1 MDRPQTA
8 SVNDAAVI
16 ELRDTSK
23 SYGAVQ
29 ALRDGNLSLRP
40 GEVRALLGE
49 NGAGKSTLVKVLG
62 GVVRRDTGDMLVDG
76 QTVDFHSPHEARD
89 AGIAVIYQEPTLF
102 PDLSI
107 AENVVMGYHPL
118 GSLRRID
125 RGAMYGRV
133 QGLLDRLG
141 VRLDPERPVRG
152 LSIADQQIV
161 EIAKALSFEARVLI
175 MDEPTAALS
184 GPEVERL
191 FAVVR
196 TLREEGA
203 AVLFISHRLDEVFAI
218 CDTVTVMRDGAVVHD
233 APIADMTPDEV
244 VKRMVGRELSALFP
258 KQDAEVGETVL
269 SVQRLTREGVFFDV
283 SFEVKAGEIVAL
295 AGLVGAGR
303 SEVARAIFG
312 IDKPDAGHVEVA
324 GRRLPPGRPL
334 TAMRAGIGFVPED
347 RRQQGLVM
355 DLSVARNA
363 TMTRTG
369 ALSRLGL
376 INSAAEDRLAREW
389 AKRLQLKFHR
399 LSDPAGFL
407 SGGNQQK
414 VVLAKWLATE
424 PKLLIL
430 DEPTRGIDVGT
441 KSEVHRLMGELAE
454 PRPRG
459 ADDLQR
465 AARGARH
472 GRPRAGHARG
482 PPDRR
487 AQPRRG
493 RRGERH
499 PRRHRPAQG
508 GCRVSV
514 DAPAAG
520 ESVQARRYT
529 EWVFRVRELGI
540 VVALALLIAVTA
552 ILEPRF
558 IETDSLRNLALNASI
573 FAILAA
579 GQTLVLVTRNVDLSV
594 GSVLGLSAYFAGDL
608 LSNHPGMALPLVF
621 LLGIALGAACGLLNG
636 ILVTWG
642 QVPALVV
649 TLGTL
654 YMYRG
659 LAFVWTDGK
668 QINAETLPDPFLN
681 LGTDSILGIPILVI
695 IALVVIVIVG
705 QWLRDYRA
713 GRELYAI
720 GSNPE
725 GARLAGVRSERRV
738 LTAFVLAGALAGL
751 GGVLFTARFGTVDAT
766 AGVGYELTVIAAAVV
781 GGVAIFGGTGS
792 VYGAALGALL
802 LGTITSSLI
811 ILKVEAFW
819 QQAAIGALLLL
830 TIAFD
835 RLVGLRVDAAL
846 RRRSARRAG

>member
-1 MDRPQTA
+1 MDRPHSVSRGLRRA
-8 SVNDAAVI
+8 GVNDAGAAVV
-16 ELRDTSK
+16 ELRDASK

-29 ALRDGNLSLRP
+29 ALRDSNIALRS
-40 GEVRALLGE
+40 GEVRALMGE

-62 GVVRRDTGDMLVDG
+62 GVVRRDAGEMLVDG
-76 QTVDFHSPHEARD
+76 EPVDFHSPHGARD

-118 GSLRRID
+118 GKLRRID
-125 RGAMYGRV
+125 RGQMHDRV

-203 AVLFISHRLDEVFAI
+203 AVLFISHRLDEVFTI

-233 APIADMTPDEV
+233 ARIADMTPDEM
-244 VKRMVGRELSALFP
+244 VKRMVGRELCALFP
-258 KQDAEVGETVL
+258 KQDAEVGDTVL
-269 SVQRLTREGVFFDV
+269 SVHRLTREGVFFDV
-283 SFEVKAGEIVAL
+283 SFEVRAGEIVAL

-376 INSAAEDRLAREW
+376 ISGAAEERLAGEW

-399 LSDPAGFL
+399 MSDPAGFL

-441 KSEVHRLMGELAE
+441 KSEVHRLMSELASHGLAVLMISSE
-454 PRPRG
+454 LPEVLG
-459 ADDLQR
+459 MADRVLVMHEGRLTAELSREEADEESVIR
-465 AARGARH
+465 AATG
-472 GRPRAGHARG
+472 
-482 PPDRR
+482 
-487 AQPRRG
+487 Q
-493 RRGERH
+493 
-499 PRRHRPAQG
+499 
-508 GCRVSV
+508 
-514 DAPAAG
+514 
-520 ESVQARRYT
+520 
-529 EWVFRVRELGI
+529 VRE
-540 VVALALLIAVTA
+540 
-552 ILEPRF
+552 
-558 IETDSLRNLALNASI
+558 
-573 FAILAA
+573 
-579 GQTLVLVTRNVDLSV
+579 
-594 GSVLGLSAYFAGDL
+594 
-608 LSNHPGMALPLVF
+608 
-621 LLGIALGAACGLLNG
+621 
-636 ILVTWG
+636 
-642 QVPALVV
+642 
-649 TLGTL
+649 
-654 YMYRG
+654 
-659 LAFVWTDGK
+659 
-668 QINAETLPDPFLN
+668 
-681 LGTDSILGIPILVI
+681 
-695 IALVVIVIVG
+695 
-705 QWLRDYRA
+705 
-713 GRELYAI
+713 
-720 GSNPE
+720 
-725 GARLAGVRSERRV
+725 
-738 LTAFVLAGALAGL
+738 
-751 GGVLFTARFGTVDAT
+751 
-766 AGVGYELTVIAAAVV
+766 AAA
-781 GGVAIFGGTGS
+781 
-792 VYGAALGALL
+792 
-802 LGTITSSLI
+802 
-811 ILKVEAFW
+811 
-819 QQAAIGALLLL
+819 
-830 TIAFD
+830 
-835 RLVGLRVDAAL
+835 
-846 RRRSARRAG
+846 